1 MIITKNI
8 TKNLLGITST
18 KYDNQIEALIPVVQ
32 SDVLKY
38 CEDYFEI
45 LTDRI
50 YRSSN
55 TISFTASEATPSIND
70 SENKFIELGFVKG
83 LHCRVLNSKFNDN
96 IYEIKD
102 VEAGKLVVDLKP
114 TILEEANDRQIIVR
128 ITLVKFPEG
137 IQFPVARLIGSQ
149 LFSKFGVTVTSEKFD
164 DFSASYSYDDLLK
177 GLSKWRKAKAVPVQ
191 SSSKFYNIMTKR

>member
-1 MIITKNI
+1 MIITRDY
-8 TKNLLGITST
+8 TKQLLGITST
-18 KYDNQIEALIPVVQ
+18 KYDDRIDALIPVVQ

-83 LHCRVLNSKFNDN
+83 LHCRVNGSKINDN
-96 IYEIKD
+96 IFEIK
-102 VEAGKLVVDLKP
+102 EIQAGKLITNLKP
-114 TILEEANDRQIIVR
+114 VIIDEANDDTIVIR

-137 IQFPVARLIGSQ
+137 IQLPVARLIGSQ
-149 LFSKFGVTVTSEKFD
+149 LKSQFGIIVSSEKFD
-164 DFSASYSYDDLLK
+164 DFSATYSYDDLLK